1 MLDRQAC
8 LPNLPAGHLGDSTQY
23 ENTRQLA
30 VPFSPLQIT
39 YSEGSQ
45 CALTMHV
52 HSRVIVNNHSAGLR
66 YDGLYLVAGRDLVP
80 SRGNHPQFCQ
90 FRLVRML
97 EQPPLDSAK
106 SRPTTADYAAARIR
120 SMTIW
125 PLTIPR

>member
-66 YDGLYLVAGRDLVP
+66 YDGLY
-80 SRGNHPQFCQ
+80 SRGRKRFWKRD
-90 FRLVRML
+90 FRVRVAFL
-97 EQPPLDSAK
+97 S
-106 SRPTTADYAAARIR
+106 
-120 SMTIW
+120 
-125 PLTIPR
+125 LTIGSVLRHRLGVSMCKHLAALVSR